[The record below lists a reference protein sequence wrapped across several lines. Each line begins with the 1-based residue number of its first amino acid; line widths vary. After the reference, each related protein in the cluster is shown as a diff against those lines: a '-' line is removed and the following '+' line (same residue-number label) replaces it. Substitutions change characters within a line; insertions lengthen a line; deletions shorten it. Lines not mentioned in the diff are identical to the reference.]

1 MKVTEQA
8 VLKVIEELAF
18 YPQEIGKETIL
29 QDIVDKIELQFVL
42 ATGLGILISDAEM
55 DTLHTVGDLIDRCL
69 L

>member
-29 QDIVDKIELQFVL
+29 QDIVDKVELQFVL

-55 DTLHTVGDLIDRCL
+55 ETIHTVGDLIDRCL

>member
-29 QDIVDKIELQFVL
+29 QDIVDKIELQCVL